1 MPAAVNF
8 YTLRVRI
15 LSAYIDLE
23 YIRSVIMIAT
33 VLQTMNEVIHTIV
46 DNFVNDRHE
55 SGGCR
60 RLILWINV
68 RSHMPTLICARPLYR
83 SGPLY
88 QLRMYALIYS
98 APKIAALIALFWLL
112 SMFND
117 GLFVYIKGFI
127 SEF

>member
-1 MPAAVNF
+1 
-8 YTLRVRI
+8 
-15 LSAYIDLE
+15 
-23 YIRSVIMIAT
+23 MIANEI
-33 VLQTMNEVIHTIV
+33 QTINEVVHIIV
-46 DNFVNDRHE
+46 DNFIHGSHG

-60 RLILWINV
+60 RVILWINV
-68 RSHMPTLICARPLYR
+68 RSHTPTLICARPLYR

-117 GLFVYIKGFI
+117 GLLVYIKGFI